1 MKWRWLFLCL
11 FLLFF
16 LTFMGQ
22 AAGAQGF
29 SDPGFQ
35 DIEGSFARQDIVE
48 LAGQGIISGLS
59 PAQFGP
65 GEKISRGHF
74 CQLLARVLGI
84 QPVFP
89 DQPAF
94 SDLPRDSA
102 GAGYL
107 EALAGLGIL
116 TGTGN
121 NGADADKPVTRQD
134 AALLLYRAL
143 AEKTDPASLEGRFAD
158 ESQVSPYAVEGVA
171 FITRQGLM
179 AGFDGCFHPQRE
191 LTRAEAAVLAGRLLK
206 TRQGQALTALPV
218 ISPQYLEICTGETRK
233 IESGAVR
240 RKPAFTVAWGL
251 DDPGAGRFAPGGFFT
266 AGQRAG
272 KVTITVNAG
281 SAAFPVYAEIKG
293 CQAAENSP
301 GASTGMAQKEE
312 EVEELAREAACRV
325 VPQEPD
331 AGFQEREYRL
341 YAGPVE
347 GLTSSDETWTG
358 FLRQGGRDI
367 IIDLKEFRPVTQ
379 VSLEFKQDAGS
390 GVFIPEYLQGEVSP
404 DGVLWYQLGQVRHG
418 VEPFEPAVS
427 SRNLTLTFPPVT
439 TRYLKLSFPVEVWV
453 FARNLS
459 VKGYPGGTEQPA
471 VLAMANY
478 RHRQAAVQATEQDA
492 GDILLVYTGSG
503 SGEDT
508 WSVLDFLPVVAYQ
521 DVSGKLSGRMF
532 DTLLFLPY
540 HGIPATRA
548 SWEAYLEDLFAPGK
562 QLPALEE
569 AVAKVN
575 GVDGLQ
581 GKKKVILTVPYPDE
595 KEKAFGSLEEGKS
608 VLSFSEEDAGR
619 EQALENRFAAVRW
632 YYNKMMERWREAG
645 FKHLELDGIY
655 WYKEYMDQT
664 ISGEKE
670 LVQNVARLVRGR
682 GQNFYWIPFYGAQ
695 GYEEWRSYGFTHVF
709 LQPNYYAVEDQPE
722 ERMDRAVELAR
733 RYKTGI
739 ELEYDEKV
747 LSNRY
752 FYDLF
757 YKQLNRAHQLGLDG
771 EDETNAYFA
780 GLKKALLDA
789 ASSKSPSIRAV
800 YDDFYRWISGT
811 YTPDR
816 EVP

>member
-11 FLLFF
+11 FLL
-16 LTFMGQ
+16 TFMGQ
-22 AAGAQGF
+22 AAGASGF

-35 DIEGSFARQDIVE
+35 DIEDSFAREDIIE

-74 CQLLARVLGI
+74 CLLLARVLGI

-89 DQPAF
+89 EQPAF
-94 SDLPRDSA
+94 SDLPRESA

-107 EALAGLGIL
+107 EALAKLGIM
-116 TGTGN
+116 TGTGDN
-121 NGADADKPVTRQD
+121 RAGADKPVTRQD

-143 AEKTDPASLEGRFAD
+143 AEKTGAASLEDRYAD

-179 AGFDGCFHPQRE
+179 AGSDGFFHPQRE

-206 TRQGQALTALPV
+206 TRKGQALTALPV
-218 ISPQYLEICTGETRK
+218 ISPQNLEICTGETRK
-233 IESGAVR
+233 IESGAVQKR
-240 RKPAFTVAWGL
+240 PSFTVACGL

-266 AGQRAG
+266 AGHKAG

-281 SAAFPVYAEIKG
+281 SSAFPVYAEIKG

-301 GASTGMAQKEE
+301 GASASMAQEE
-312 EVEELAREAACRV
+312 EQVVELAREAACRV
-325 VPQEPD
+325 APQEPD

-347 GLTSSDETWTG
+347 GLASLSETWTG
-358 FLRQGGRDI
+358 FLRQRGRDI
-367 IIDLKEFRPVTQ
+367 IIDLKEFRPVAQ

-418 VEPFEPAVS
+418 VEPFDPAVS
-427 SRNLTLTFPPVT
+427 SRNLTLTFLPVT
-439 TRYLKLSFPVEVWV
+439 TRYLKLSFPVDVWV

-459 VKGYPGGTEQPA
+459 VKGYPKGAEQPA

-478 RHRQAAVQATEQDA
+478 RNSQAAVQAPEPDA
-492 GDILLVYTGSG
+492 RDILLVYTGSG
-503 SGEDT
+503 SAEDT
-508 WSVLDFLPVVAYQ
+508 WSGPDFLPVVAYQ
-521 DVSGKLSGRMF
+521 DVRGKLSGRMF

-540 HGIPATRA
+540 HGMPATRA

-569 AVAKVN
+569 AAAQVN
-575 GVDGLQ
+575 GIDGLQ
-581 GKKKVILTVPYPDE
+581 GKEKVILTVPYPDE
-595 KEKAFGSLEEGKS
+595 KEKIFGSLGEEDGKT

-632 YYNKMMERWREAG
+632 YYDKMMERWREAG
-645 FKHLELDGIY
+645 FKHLELNGIY

-695 GYEEWRSYGFTHVF
+695 GYEEWKSYGFTHVF

-722 ERMDRAVELAR
+722 ERMVRAVELAR
-733 RYKTGI
+733 RYQTGI

-789 ASSKSPSIRAV
+789 SSSKSPSIRAV

-811 YTPDR
+811 YTLDR
-816 EVP
+816 EDL